1 MTARRGEDLVTVDL
15 ATHVDVAP
23 LAAAP
28 VRALGDHVGQG
39 TEALQFAHDGVG
51 IALLGGE
58 QVTTPH
64 ADRVDAA
71 RTGT

>member
-1 MTARRGEDLVTVDL
+1 MSMLRRS
-15 ATHVDVAP
+15 P
-23 LAAAP
+23 LLQY
-28 VRALGDHVGQG
+28 ALGDRVGQG
-39 TEALQFAHDGVG
+39 TEALQLAHDGVG